1 MTALMQYL
9 LACNILDIV
18 TGFIKAYDQK
28 NVSSKKMK
36 HGAFSKVSIWCV
48 VLVTVIL
55 SNYFDTDFTGYI
67 LGYYLIMEVVS
78 ILENVSFFIPV
89 PDKIKNI
96 LNDDQVNKPIEK
108 PTKEETVIVKEETV
122 GTVDPEIL
130 KFIEEEEKKK
140 DE

>member
-36 HGAFSKVSIWCV
+36 HGAFSKVSMWCV

-108 PTKEETVIVKEETV
+108 PTKEETVTTVEETV
-122 GTVDPEIL
+122 TTVDPEIL
-130 KFIEEEEKKK
+130 NYIKEKEKK

>member
-1 MTALMQYL
+1 MSTLMQYL

-28 NVSSKKMK
+28 DISSKKMK
-36 HGAFSKVSIWCV
+36 HGALSKVSMWCV

-55 SNYFDTDFTGYI
+55 SGYFDVDFTGYI
-67 LGYYLIMEVVS
+67 LGYYLIMEIVS
-78 ILENVSFFIPV
+78 ILENVSVFIPV

-96 LNDDQVNKPIEK
+96 LNNEQIEK
-108 PTKEETVIVKEETV
+108 TKKDNNI
-122 GTVDPEIL
+122 DPEIL
-130 KFIEEEEKKK
+130 KYIKEKEKKK

>member
-1 MTALMQYL
+1 MTTLMQYL

-28 NVSSKKMK
+28 DISSKKMK
-36 HGAFSKVSIWCV
+36 HGAFSKVSMWCV
-48 VLVTVIL
+48 VLVTIIL
-55 SNYFDTDFTGYI
+55 SNYFETDLTAYI
-67 LGYYLIMEVVS
+67 LGYYLIMETIS

-96 LNDDQVNKPIEK
+96 LNNEQIEK
-108 PTKEETVIVKEETV
+108 NNKNETVAIVEETAT
-122 GTVDPEIL
+122 TVDPEIF
-130 KFIEEEEKKK
+130 KYIKEKEKK